1 MIGEAAHADDIW
13 MDMGGLD
20 WATERKV
27 EDALCCIGLVVEWLQ
42 GLCRW
47 LYEYNTFVLKE
58 ILSYISVP

>member
-42 GLCRW
+42 G
-47 LYEYNTFVLKE
+47 FVDGYTSTIHLF
-58 ILSYISVP
+58 